1 MILIVRQGDYPNLPS
16 NGEGYIGVVYASKNE
31 K

>member
-1 MILIVRQGDYPNLPS
+1 MILIVRQWDYPNLPS
-16 NGEGYIGVVYASKNE
+16 NGEGDIGVVYAFKNE

>member
-16 NGEGYIGVVYASKNE
+16 NGEGDIGVVYAFKNE

>member
-1 MILIVRQGDYPNLPS
+1 MILIVRRGDYPNLPS
-16 NGEGYIGVVYASKNE
+16 NGEGDIGVVYAFKNE

>member
-16 NGEGYIGVVYASKNE
+16 NREGDIGVVYAFKNE

>member
-16 NGEGYIGVVYASKNE
+16 NGEGDIGVVYAFKN
-31 K
+31 